1 MEITR
6 FYHTYKTWLTFQYWY
21 VWKYI
26 ILKITFTVY
35 KLSSLTIAG
44 PQKLEILG
52 REICECL
59 AGSNSNLRALYLT
72 LLPTALGNKGKKNI
86 KL

>member
-26 ILKITFTVY
+26 ILKNTFTVY

-52 REICECL
+52 REIYVN
-59 AGSNSNLRALYLT
+59 A
-72 LLPTALGNKGKKNI
+72 
-86 KL
+86 